1 MVDASNAE
9 QLALDAY
16 KTKFLKRLLEILGL
30 PLCQSNDEA
39 LESIRGV
46 LARDPSIQAS
56 MDDIINQA
64 VDDIKN
70 SSSGDDSMEWNSIS
84 DY

>member
-1 MVDASNAE
+1 MVDSSNEE

-16 KTKFLKRLLEILGL
+16 VTKFLQRLQEILGL

-39 LESIRGV
+39 LESIRGL
-46 LARDPSIQAS
+46 LAKDPCIQAS